1 MNFRVKIQI
10 LICQKTNPHQPTTK
24 RKRLLLVVNSQ
35 ETKNKVKKNPKMLTP
50 NALLKTRRGWLSL
63 KTKGIT
69 CQKVKSKIKQNFW

>member
-24 RKRLLLVVNSQ
+24 RERPLLVVNSQ
-35 ETKNKVKKNPKMLTP
+35 ETKNKEKRNPKMLTP
-50 NALLKTRRGWLSL
+50 NALLKTRRSGFSL

-69 CQKVKSKIKQNFW
+69 CRKVKSKIKQNLW